1 MRNTAIK
8 RYYRVDRHKI
18 HYLKFIL
25 EGYDGVAVMRT
36 LDAQKGLVVLHIGP
50 GCEAEVDMI
59 IEDLKRYML
68 IETAKGVERETIGFV
83 LQNKTL
89 KAEVLLVGGQ

>member
-1 MRNTAIK
+1 MRNRAIE

-36 LDAQKGLVVLHIGP
+36 LDPKKGLVVLHIGL
-50 GCEAEVDMI
+50 GCEREVDMI
-59 IEDLKRYML
+59 IEDLKRYIL
-68 IETAKGVERETIGFV
+68 IDGPLKSPNQTAKSAGR
-83 LQNKTL
+83 
-89 KAEVLLVGGQ
+89 EVL